1 MTRNELRELHKAATE
16 ARDLAHKAYEIALQ
30 NRKVEGDTEAA
41 YQALLKANSV
51 RNRIYDALL
60 RVSGS

>member
-1 MTRNELRELHKAATE
+1 MTRNELKTLHEAATE

-30 NRKVEGDTEAA
+30 NRQAPGDTTPA

-60 RVSGS
+60 AAIDS